1 MGLTLRIANNSFLRL
16 QEGDKIEAGEVICE
30 IQTDKAVVAMEADD
44 DAILAKILV
53 NENEGG
59 VKVKYV
65 VSD

>member
-1 MGLTLRIANNSFLRL
+1 MQFCL
-16 QEGDKIEAGEVICE
+16 QEGEKIEAGEVICE

-59 VKVKYV
+59 VKVK
-65 VSD
+65 S

>member
-1 MGLTLRIANNSFLRL
+1 MGLTLRLANNSFLRL

-59 VKVKYV
+59 VKVK
-65 VSD
+65 

>member
-1 MGLTLRIANNSFLRL
+1 M

-59 VKVKYV
+59 VKVKNKWLLIICILGLK
-65 VSD
+65 

>member
-1 MGLTLRIANNSFLRL
+1 
-16 QEGDKIEAGEVICE
+16 
-30 IQTDKAVVAMEADD
+30 MEADD

-65 VSD
+65 VSDYLHFDFKDDNILDCYL

>member
-1 MGLTLRIANNSFLRL
+1 MGLTLRFANNSFLRL

-59 VKVKYV
+59 VKVK
-65 VSD
+65 